1 MQQHSKVVRQTYR
14 RSTRSRACQR
24 DNDSMYEKCAM
35 DRKADKM
42 RKYEDEKY
50 EHRKY
55 REIYQNGMFIIAA
68 AVVTL
73 VMYHFCRVY
82 DSDALTW
89 ILTPTA
95 RWVSVLS
102 DIPFVYLPHQGYVNH
117 DYRFLIA
124 PSCAGC
130 RFMLIMFLVMVF
142 IDGMPDDREE
152 KRRQSSNIRKRW
164 LWFGCSLGLAYV
176 FTIFVNGIRIIVSIY
191 LPIVLEEK
199 QLMEGWLTPNRL
211 HTLIGTVTYF
221 ISLCVL
227 YLLALSIHSYFFN
240 REKRDRKA
248 GKGVA
253 RGAAARMA
261 TYRSLSVP
269 IFWYLLVVLALP
281 FVKRAYHHD
290 LAGFGQYAAVICGVC
305 GSVCGAGI
313 IVKWV
318 RTRILCGRGR
328 VCSNIR
334 RSSIFKRQNGI

>member
-1 MQQHSKVVRQTYR
+1 
-14 RSTRSRACQR
+14 
-24 DNDSMYEKCAM
+24 
-35 DRKADKM
+35 M

-102 DIPFVYLPHQGYVNH
+102 GIPFVYLPHQGYVNH

-130 RFMLIMFLVMVF
+130 RFMLITFLMMVF
-142 IDGMPDDREE
+142 MNGRPDAVHSREVERGMSLAIWKHNASGCEGKCDREE
-152 KRRQSSNIRKRW
+152 IGQQSSNIRQGSNIRKRW
-164 LWFGCSLGLAYV
+164 LWFGCSLLLAY
-176 FTIFVNGIRIIVSIY
+176 FSTIFVNGIRIVASIY
-191 LPIVLEEK
+191 LPIVLEEER
-199 QLMEGWLTPNRL
+199 LMGGWLTPDRL

-227 YLLALSIHSYFFN
+227 YLLALVIHSRFFD
-240 REKRDRKA
+240 REKRSREA

-253 RGAAARMA
+253 RGTAVRMA

-269 IFWYLLVVLALP
+269 VFWYLLVVLALP

-318 RTRILCGRGR
+318 RTHR
-328 VCSNIR
+328 
-334 RSSIFKRQNGI
+334 